1 MDAESLQ
8 EEGLQTLSSLLK
20 FLQALPDW
28 GVQVLLALI
37 TLLIFYIF
45 RRFILNIAESWLRRL
60 VKRFNLGE
68 TSELIVDALMLPAR
82 ILLIAAALAIANSI
96 VLPGPDISDSVTRIV
111 RSLTFVSAFV
121 SGFRLVDILG
131 LNEHRIKAL
140 VGFNIEDRLMP
151 VLRTVLKLTLFV
163 IAIFVVMSEWKI
175 DVSGLLA
182 SLGIVGLAFS
192 LAAQDTVSN
201 LFGFSTIIGDR
212 PFIVGEYI
220 QSGTI
225 EGVVEKVGI
234 RSTRIR
240 KPDRGIIT
248 VPNNLL
254 ATAPVER
261 FLRRRIQFTLGVTY
275 ETSAEQMEILLER
288 LREMLRDRDKILKTS
303 VAVYFTDFGGSSLD
317 IMILCEVTIRD
328 WRMLLEEREQVN
340 LNVMRIVA
348 DMGLS
353 VAFPTRSV
361 YVDGLPKNWTVGLP
375 DTLPEND

>member
-1 MDAESLQ
+1 MTYEQFVTYILNLQ
-8 EEGLQTLSSLLK
+8 KELGV
-20 FLQALPDW
+20 LPPW
-28 GVQVLLALI
+28 AFQLILALL
-37 TLLIFYIF
+37 TLTIFYLS
-45 RRFILNIAESWLRRL
+45 RRFLLDILESRLKALLRRF
-60 VKRFNLGE
+60 RLGD
-68 TSELIVDALMLPAR
+68 TADLIVDSLMLPTRILMIAVALTIAQR
-82 ILLIAAALAIANSI
+82 ILLYQENSI
-96 VLPGPDISDSVTRIV
+96 DFIDTSI
-111 RSLTFVSAFV
+111 RSLVFVSAFV
-121 SGFRLVDILG
+121 AGFRIVDIFALDERR
-131 LNEHRIKAL
+131 LRIL
-140 VGFNIEDRLMP
+140 LGFNVEQQLMP
-151 VLRTVLKLTLFV
+151 IVRTVLKLVLIIV
-163 IAIFVVMSEWKI
+163 AIFIVMGEWGV

-212 PFIVGEYI
+212 PFLVGEYI
-220 QSGTI
+220 STGDI
-225 EGVVEKVGI
+225 EGIVERVGI

-275 ETSAEQMEILLER
+275 ETTADEMETLLDR
-288 LREMLRDRDKILKTS
+288 LREMLRDRDSIIKSS

-328 WRMLLEEREQVN
+328 WRALLTEREQVN
-340 LNVMRIVA
+340 LAVMRIVA

-353 VAFPTRSV
+353 IAFPTRSI
-361 YVDGLPKNWTVGLP
+361 YIDGLPDSFMASQSSSL
-375 DTLPEND
+375 DEQS